1 MLLVCSLIKTADLQ
15 TAVASSKCRSP
26 RAETSANVLMMM
38 IESAVCEL
46 VLVLVPMLVLLMLVV
61 DTGGDTAA
69 SKGTEKRRG

>member
-1 MLLVCSLIKTADLQ
+1 
-15 TAVASSKCRSP
+15 
-26 RAETSANVLMMM
+26 MM

-46 VLVLVPMLVLLMLVV
+46 VLVLVPMLVLLVV

>member
-1 MLLVCSLIKTADLQ
+1 
-15 TAVASSKCRSP
+15 
-26 RAETSANVLMMM
+26 MM